1 MPGIAFPKHTVVKL
15 TPSRYGWQASS
26 VTRRPAPKSIVW
38 APTTNSSILTFWVLS
53 VEHTPFQTIRE
64 STPFL
69 VVSACDLHK
78 KSLQLPS
85 FVTLRNQEERFDLSP
100 ESADGQRLSSLAWG
114 SRAEV
119 RAASVG
125 RIRAG
130 KE

>member
-26 VTRRPAPKSIVW
+26 VTRRPALKSIVW
-38 APTTNSSILTFWVLS
+38 APTTNSSITHSRLY
-53 VEHTPFQTIRE
+53 RE